1 MKLAQMTV
9 NEYLKLL
16 GSDAPAPGGGSA
28 SALTG
33 AQGAGLTAMVAALTI
48 GKKKYEEYAGLC
60 ADIYDR
66 AIECQNL
73 LKSQIDLDTE
83 AFNEVSAAYRLS
95 RDTDEQKQ
103 ARSAAIAAAT
113 LTATRVPF
121 RTMQLALDTLKLTES
136 LVGRS
141 NTNAAS
147 DLGVAALSLD
157 ACVRGAWLN
166 VLINLPGVPDGD
178 EKNKFSDEGKA
189 IVARS
194 AEISKKIY
202 DLTAE

>member
-1 MKLAQMTV
+1 MKLVDMTL
-9 NEYLKLL
+9 NEYLELL

-33 AQGAGLTAMVAALTI
+33 AQGAGLTAMVAALTV
-48 GKKKYEEYAGLC
+48 GKKKYEEYADFC
-60 ADIYDR
+60 AGVFAEAVNY
-66 AIECQNL
+66 QNQ
-73 LKSQIDLDTE
+73 LKAQIDLDTE
-83 AFNEVSAAYRLS
+83 AFNVVSAAYKLP
-95 RDTDEQKQ
+95 RDTDGQKE

-113 LTATRVPF
+113 LTATQVPLK
-121 RTMQLALDTLKLTES
+121 TMQLGLSALKLTES

-166 VLINLPGVPDGD
+166 VLINLSGIPD
-178 EKNKFSDEGKA
+178 EETRNAFRNEGA
-189 IVARS
+189 EIVKSS
-194 AEISKKIY
+194 AELSKKIY
-202 DLTAE
+202 DQTAE